1 MLFNIFSDGAGG
13 CFGESTRETKRLY
26 CLIVAETKGR
36 EHCKCITQQ
45 VAQKRGKHDKLL
57 IITHHLLPHRRA
69 LCCMPYFI
77 LHLKTICAHR
87 PPELPEPRPS
97 RLPNAYHLR
106 PPIHHPHNTH
116 NNGLQTLRLLPAP
129 PRDNPHPLRRPYR
142 SPHPRRSPLFHHH
155 TRFQCN
161 LQPSPAR
168 LQNRAARAK
177 AHVAR
182 ARRPAGDEGRVSAR
196 GHHEAQEAELGREEG
211 CKSEVEQWEGYY
223 GVYSWRRY
231 VFCVRSS
238 VGWRGKI
245 VSWRG
250 TSADVDVFATQD
262 TTCSSIRLC
271 WCVEA
276 EARIVLVLST
286 IWLEALLIW

>member
-1 MLFNIFSDGAGG
+1 MTACSLSIYTPFLIAVPCNILLVLFSIL
-13 CFGESTRETKRLY
+13 RLF
-26 CLIVAETKGR
+26 VRT
-36 EHCKCITQQ
+36 
-45 VAQKRGKHDKLL
+45 D
-57 IITHHLLPHRRA
+57 HRNFLNLDLQDSR
-69 LCCMPYFI
+69 I
-77 LHLKTICAHR
+77 HTSCA
-87 PPELPEPRPS
+87 
-97 RLPNAYHLR
+97 N
-106 PPIHHPHNTH
+106 HPHDSP
-116 NNGLQTLRLLPAP
+116 NNGLQTLCLLPAP

-142 SPHPRRSPLFHHH
+142 SPNPRRSPLFHHH

-231 VFCVRSS
+231 VFCVRGS